1 MVTYEQEME
10 IRQAI
15 EDLEQARYRLDN
27 AMFRLGNINDED
39 YRLLRQIYNKICEAI
54 DLYS

>member
-15 EDLEQARYRLDN
+15 ADLEQARYRLDN
-27 AMFRLGNINDED
+27 SMFRLGNINDED